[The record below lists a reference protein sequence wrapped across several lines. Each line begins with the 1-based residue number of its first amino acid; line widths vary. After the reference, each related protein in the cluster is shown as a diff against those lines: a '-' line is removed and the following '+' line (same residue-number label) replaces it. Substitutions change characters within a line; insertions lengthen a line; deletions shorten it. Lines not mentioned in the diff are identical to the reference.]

1 MIDVRVLDTPHDVA
15 CAAADLAEAVV
26 RREPEAL
33 LGVATGSTPLA
44 LYDELARRHV
54 RDGLCFATAH
64 AVLLDEYVGLSPCHP
79 ERYRNVVLRGFAEG
93 VGMPASNVHSPEVDT
108 DDLATACQAYE
119 DTIDRLGPV
128 DLQVLGL
135 GSDGHI
141 AFNMPGSPADSLT
154 RLTALTDQTI
164 RDNARFFDG
173 DTRLVPREAV
183 TQGLATIMRARAIV
197 MLVTGRRKS
206 EALQALRVGPASEAI
221 PATVLRTHPRTTVL
235 VDRAAAG
242 LDP

>member
-1 MIDVRVLDTPHDVA
+1 MIDVRVLDTPRDVA

-44 LYDELARRHV
+44 LL
-54 RDGLCFATAH
+54 
-64 AVLLDEYVGLSPCHP
+64 
-79 ERYRNVVLRGFAEG
+79 VLRGFAEG

-197 MLVTGRRKS
+197 MLVTGRRTS